1 MKGTIKALAAAALA
15 LGLAQGAAA
24 QTQGVTDKEVVIGSV
39 NDLSGIFA
47 AIGVPAMNGASL
59 RFEQANAAGGVHGRQ
74 IKFVVEDHGYQL
86 PKATQAYNKLVNRD
100 QVFAMIMS
108 LGTPHN
114 LAGFK
119 IMDPKGIFNIN
130 PLTAAREMLPHEGGE
145 NKFVAFSSYY
155 DQTVAGLRYLNKEFG
170 VKKVCTMYLP
180 TDFGMEISSASKEKA
195 AELGMEFVSET
206 THKPDE
212 QDFVGAVQKLR
223 ADGCQV
229 VTMALGVRAGIT
241 VVGTAKQL
249 GWTDV
254 KFLATSAGFL
264 EAVAAVPGG
273 VTDGLYA
280 AAGWVDLQARKTD
293 AVPAKFMADYTGK
306 FNQPATGFAMLGYA
320 TADIVVR
327 ALEAAG
333 KDLTKESFLK
343 AMESL
348 DFKDELTDMQMKYT
362 PESHQG
368 ANEVTI
374 SVVKGGVW
382 NLIARETASGS

>member
-1 MKGTIKALAAAALA
+1 MKTTLKTLAASVLA
-15 LGLAQGAAA
+15 LSVAQGAVA
-24 QTQGVTDKEVVIGSV
+24 QTQGVSATEVVVGSV

-47 AIGVPAMNGASL
+47 AVGVPAINGANL
-59 RFEQANAAGGVHGRQ
+59 RIDEANAAGGVHGRQ

-86 PKATQAYNKLVNRD
+86 PKATQGYNKLVNRD
-100 QVFAMIMS
+100 RVFAMILS

-114 LAGFK
+114 LAGFQ

-130 PLTAAREMLPHEGGE
+130 PLTAAREMLPETGAD
-145 NKFVAFSSYY
+145 NKFTAFSSYY
-155 DQTVAGLRYLNKEFG
+155 DQTVAGMKYLAKEHG
-170 VKKVCTMYLP
+170 LTKVCTMYLP
-180 TDFGMEISSASKEKA
+180 TDFGIEISAATKEQAGA
-195 AELGMEFVSET
+195 AGMEFVTET

-223 ADGCQV
+223 AEGCQL

-249 GWTDV
+249 GWTDA

-280 AAGWVDLQARKTD
+280 AAGWVDLQARRAD
-293 AVPAKFMADYTGK
+293 PVPAQFVAAYEGK
-306 FNQPATGFAMLGYA
+306 YGQPATGFAMLGYS
-320 TADIVVR
+320 TADTLVR

-333 KDLTKESFLK
+333 PDLTRETFKA

-348 DFKDELTDMQMKYT
+348 DYRDELLDTAMQYT
-362 PESHQG
+362 ADNHQG
-368 ANEVTI
+368 ANTVTI
-374 SVVKGGVW
+374 SVVEGGLW
-382 NLIARETASGS
+382 KLLSRE

>member
-1 MKGTIKALAAAALA
+1 MKATIKTLAAGALA
-15 LGLAQGAAA
+15 LGLAQGALAE
-24 QTQGVTDKEVVIGSV
+24 TQGVSDKEVVIGSV

-59 RFEQANAAGGVHGRQ
+59 RFEQANAAGGVHGRM

-100 QVFAMIMS
+100 KVFAMIMS

-130 PLTAAREMLPHEGGE
+130 PLTAAREMLPEEGAE

-155 DQTVAGLRYLNKEFG
+155 DQTVAGLRFLNKEFG

-206 THKPDE
+206 THKSDE

-223 ADGCQV
+223 ADGCEV

-280 AAGWVDLQARKTD
+280 AAGWVDLQARKED
-293 AVPAKFMADYTGK
+293 PVPAKFMADYTAKYG
-306 FNQPATGFAMLGYA
+306 QPATGFAMLGYA
-320 TADIVVR
+320 TADTVVR
-327 ALEAAG
+327 ALEATGA
-333 KDLTKESFLK
+333 DLTRESFLA

-348 DFKDELTDMQMKYT
+348 DFMDELTDMHMRYT

-374 SVVKGGVW
+374 SVVKDGVW
-382 NLIARETASGS
+382 NLIARETPSGS

>member
-1 MKGTIKALAAAALA
+1 MKQAMKALAGAALA
-15 LGLAQGAAA
+15 LGMAQGAHA
-24 QTQGVTDKEVVIGSV
+24 QTQGVSANEVVIGSV

-47 AIGVPAMNGASL
+47 AVGVPAINGAQL
-59 RFEQANAAGGVHGRQ
+59 RIEQANAAGGVHGRQ

-86 PKATQAYNKLVNRD
+86 PKATQGYNKLVNRD
-100 QVFAMIMS
+100 QVFAMILS

-114 LAGFK
+114 LAGFQ

-130 PLTAAREMLPHEGGE
+130 PLTAAREMLPEPAPA
-145 NKFVAFSSYY
+145 NKFTAFSSYY
-155 DQTVAGLRYLNKEFG
+155 DQTVAGMKYLKATYG
-170 VKKVCTMYLP
+170 ATKACTMYLP
-180 TDFGMEISSASKEKA
+180 TDFGIEISSATKEQ
-195 AELGMEFVSET
+195 AEAVGMTFVSET
-206 THKPDE
+206 THRPDE

-223 ADGCQV
+223 ADGCEV

-280 AAGWVDLQARKTD
+280 AAGWVDLQARKD
-293 AVPAKFMADYTGK
+293 DPAPAKFMADYTAKYG
-306 FNQPATGFAMLGYA
+306 QPATGFAMLGYT
-320 TADIVVR
+320 TADTLVR

-333 KDLTKESFLK
+333 PDLTQESFLA
-343 AMESL
+343 AMRSL
-348 DFKDELTDMQMKYT
+348 DYQDDLLDTKIRYT
-362 PESHQG
+362 ADNHQG
-368 ANEVTI
+368 ANDVTI
-374 SVVKGGVW
+374 SVVKDGLWHLV
-382 NLIARETASGS
+382 ARQ

>member
-1 MKGTIKALAAAALA
+1 MKGTMKALAAGALA
-15 LGLAQGAAA
+15 LGLAQAAMA

-100 QVFAMIMS
+100 KVFAMIMS

-119 IMDPKGIFNIN
+119 IMDPKGVFNIN

-223 ADGCQV
+223 ADGCQI

-280 AAGWVDLQARKTD
+280 AAGWVDLQARKND
-293 AVPAKFMADYTGK
+293 PVPAKFIADYTAK
-306 FNQPATGFAMLGYA
+306 YNQPATGFAMLGYD
-320 TADIVVR
+320 TADIVIR

-333 KDLTKESFLK
+333 LDLTADSFKK

-348 DFKDELTDMQMKYT
+348 DFKDELTDMHIKYT
-362 PESHQG
+362 PENHQG

-374 SVVKGGVW
+374 SVVKDGIW
-382 NLIARETASGS
+382 NLIAREGGASN

>member
-1 MKGTIKALAAAALA
+1 MKATIKTLAAGALA
-15 LGLAQGAAA
+15 LGLAQGALAE
-24 QTQGVTDKEVVIGSV
+24 TQGVSDKEVVIGSV

-59 RFEQANAAGGVHGRQ
+59 RFEQANAAGGVHGRM

-100 QVFAMIMS
+100 KVFAMIMS

-130 PLTAAREMLPHEGGE
+130 PLTAAREMLPEEGAE

-155 DQTVAGLRYLNKEFG
+155 DQTVAGLRFLNKEFG

-180 TDFGMEISSASKEKA
+180 TDFGMEISLASKEKA

-223 ADGCQV
+223 ADGCEV

-280 AAGWVDLQARKTD
+280 AAGWVDLQARKED
-293 AVPAKFMADYTGK
+293 PVPAKFMADYTAKYG
-306 FNQPATGFAMLGYA
+306 QPATGFAMLGYA
-320 TADIVVR
+320 TADTVVR
-327 ALEAAG
+327 ALEATGA
-333 KDLTKESFLK
+333 DLTRESFLA

-348 DFKDELTDMQMKYT
+348 DFMDELTDMHMRYT

-374 SVVKGGVW
+374 SVVKDGVW
-382 NLIARETASGS
+382 NLIARETPSGS

>member
-1 MKGTIKALAAAALA
+1 MKRTITALAAGALA
-15 LGLAQGAAA
+15 LGLAQASA
-24 QTQGVTDKEVVIGSV
+24 QTQGVSDTEVVIGSV

-47 AIGVPAMNGASL
+47 AVGVPAINGAML
-59 RFEQANAAGGVHGRQ
+59 RIEQANAAGGVHGRQ
-74 IKFVVEDHGYQL
+74 IRFVVEDHGYQL

-100 QVFAMIMS
+100 QVFAMILS

-114 LAGFK
+114 LAGFQ

-130 PLTAAREMLPHEGGE
+130 PLTAAREMLPEPNSP
-145 NKFVAFSSYY
+145 NKFTAFSSYY
-155 DQTVAGLRYLNKEFG
+155 DQTVAGMKYLNATYG
-170 VKKVCTMYLP
+170 ATKVCTMYLP
-180 TDFGMEISSASKEKA
+180 TDFGMEISAATKEQA
-195 AELGMEFVSET
+195 AAANMTFVSET

-280 AAGWVDLQARKTD
+280 AAGWVDLQARKD
-293 AVPAKFMADYTGK
+293 DPVPARFIADYTAKYG
-306 FNQPATGFAMLGYA
+306 QPATGFAMLGYT
-320 TADIVVR
+320 TADTLVR

-333 KDLTKESFLK
+333 KDLTQDSFRA

-348 DFKDELTDMQMKYT
+348 DYQDELLDTRIRYT
-362 PESHQG
+362 PENHQG
-368 ANEVTI
+368 ANDVTI
-374 SVVKGGVW
+374 SVVSGGIW
-382 NLIARETASGS
+382 NLKARQ